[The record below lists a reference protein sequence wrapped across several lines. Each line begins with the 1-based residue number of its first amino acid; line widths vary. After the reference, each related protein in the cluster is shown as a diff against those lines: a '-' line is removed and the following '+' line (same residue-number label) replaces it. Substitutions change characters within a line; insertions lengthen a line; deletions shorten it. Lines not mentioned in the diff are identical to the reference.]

1 MRAMELRYL
10 LKLPDKLSA
19 KNLVAKAKS
28 ILSPYF
34 GARDLSFAY
43 ALS

>member
-1 MRAMELRYL
+1 MAEPHYL
-10 LKLPDKLSA
+10 PKLVEGLSA

-28 ILSPYF
+28 IVSPYF
-34 GARDLSFAY
+34 GARDLAFAY